1 MDSVYRTLDIDPQN
15 TQYMYSFDIDNATSH
30 KKFWLVQ
37 YMYMEIDYISTQII
51 KNQVMKFSVLM

>member
-1 MDSVYRTLDIDPQN
+1 MGSVYRTLDIDPPK

-30 KKFWLVQ
+30 KKFWLIQ

-51 KNQVMKFSVLM
+51 KYQVMKFSVLM

>member
-1 MDSVYRTLDIDPQN
+1 MGSVYRTLDIDPQN

-51 KNQVMKFSVLM
+51 RYQVMKFSVLM

>member
-1 MDSVYRTLDIDPQN
+1 MGSVYRTLDIDPQN
-15 TQYMYSFDIDNATSH
+15 TQYISIFDIDNATSH

-51 KNQVMKFSVLM
+51 KYQVMKFSVLM